1 MDKLILFFKAKSFFH
16 LFIVFIIFGISGS
29 LSVFI
34 SGPLINYLNIESLIP
49 YYPLYLII
57 RILII
62 FPIYQFVLIVI
73 GTLFGQYKYFLE
85 FEKKIFKRL
94 KIF

>member
-1 MDKLILFFKAKSFFH
+1 MDKLILIFKAKSLFH
-16 LFIVFIIFGISGS
+16 LFTIFIIFGISGS

-62 FPIYQFVLIVI
+62 FPIYQLVLIIV
-73 GTLFGQYKYFLE
+73 GSLFGQYKYFLE
-85 FEKKIFKRL
+85 FEKKFLKRL

>member
-16 LFIVFIIFGISGS
+16 LFIIFIIFGISGS

-34 SGPLINYLNIESLIP
+34 SGPLINYLNIESFIP
-49 YYPLYLII
+49 YYPLYFII
-57 RILII
+57 RLLII

-73 GTLFGQYKYFLE
+73 GSLFGQYKYFLE

-94 KIF
+94 KFF